1 MQLSSETITVLKNMA
16 NINPNIV
23 IQPGSKLTTIGESR
37 TVFATATVQEAFP
50 IQMGIYDL
58 DEFLRAVA
66 LVDKA
71 DLTFNDKYV
80 QISDQSNRASIKYFY
95 SSPDILTSPKKDIVM
110 PHAEVTFTVDND
122 TMNNVIKAAGVFGHD
137 MFTVTANNGTLSLGV
152 VDPED
157 STSNAYS
164 IDIDGEFETEDFK
177 FIIRISNLKM
187 LPGTY
192 EVKLSSKEIS
202 QFTNVDKD
210 ITYWVALEKNSQY
223 GG

>member
-1 MQLSSETITVLKNMA
+1 MQLSSDTITVLRNMA

-23 IQPGSKLTTIGESR
+23 IEPGSKLSTLGESR
-37 TVFATATVQEAFP
+37 TVFATATVEEDFP
-50 IQMGIYDL
+50 RQVGIYDL

-66 LVDKA
+66 LVDQA
-71 DLTFNDKYV
+71 ELTFEDNYV

-110 PHAEVTFTVDND
+110 PEAEVTFTVDNE

-152 VDPED
+152 VDPDD

-164 IDIDGEFETEDFK
+164 VDVGGEFETEDFA
-177 FIIRISNLKM
+177 FIIRISNLK
-187 LPGTY
+187 LIPGTY

-202 QFTNVDKD
+202 QFRNVDKD
-210 ITYWVALEKNSQY
+210 ITYWVALEKNSRY